1 MKYGVQAERSS
12 MRQGIRVVVR
22 KFRFG
27 KAPWSMEFVLD
38 GVYYLLNEVNEFC
51 LYDSFEI

>member
-12 MRQGIRVVVR
+12 MRQGIHVVVR
-22 KFRFG
+22 KFRFD